1 MSFLVI
7 CGALGSQSALA
18 HKILSAAGLEAPLPF
33 KEERLDLNTLTAKI
47 CEANNL
53 PNQPGEAPIEPVN
66 PSKFWQSL
74 ATDMMFAN
82 LDQKSWG
89 WVDIHNV
96 YLLDYWADFDP
107 RFKFVLVY
115 SSPQYMYAHQVEA
128 GVNDAKSHHNALL
141 KQWQTYNN
149 ALLKFHYKHPDRSL
163 LVNGETLL
171 RSQSDFLKK
180 CQEKFAIDL
189 KLLNTKIDPDI
200 EIGALSLWLATQQM
214 ELPEEQ
220 TILIEE
226 LESVADLPYP
236 KSKGTLFSPEQA
248 IRNYQSLMQENSEFR
263 EKYDETLEKLTAA
276 DETLNERQS
285 QIEDLHR
292 EVNILNNRNEEI
304 TSETGSVKTE
314 NELLQLQLKQI
325 MAELEFQYN
334 ENSGFRE
341 KYDETLEKL
350 TAAEETLNERQSQIE
365 DLLREVNILNNR
377 NEKITSETGSVKT
390 ENELLQ
396 LQLKQVMAELEFY
409 YQELQKNKLDKT
421 ISPDSDK
428 NTAGIPEN
436 ATLSRVIDF
445 NELSI
450 GDNWHDTE
458 IDGRWS
464 GPGVQSFIAIPA
476 MEKGSYRFELEVFSS
491 STLRNI
497 KELKV
502 SFKDRNIPLK
512 RKASRSSRNF
522 TSNLKDWV
530 NDLFGD
536 NLRFPLMIS
545 GVLNMDA
552 QEHSKLEITIP
563 ETHSPE
569 TSGGRD
575 VRKLGI
581 KVGKLQLY
589 KI

>member
-314 NELLQLQLKQI
+314 NELLQLQLKQ
-325 MAELEFQYN
+325 
-334 ENSGFRE
+334 
-341 KYDETLEKL
+341 
-350 TAAEETLNERQSQIE
+350 
-365 DLLREVNILNNR
+365 
-377 NEKITSETGSVKT
+377 
-390 ENELLQ
+390 
-396 LQLKQVMAELEFY
+396 VMAELEFY